1 VNPTL
6 QGYTAAILDAVG
18 AAGGDALRVLANDLE
33 SIEQLVLAN
42 GPLQAALTDTTMRGA
57 VRRAVMLDLLDKKV
71 SAPAR
76 RLAAFACAAVRAPEV
91 PTALGWVAT
100 RARHAADGVEYD
112 EPPLSLM
119 QSRQRVGGYATA
131 IHEDL
136 STAELEDL
144 EDGLFRFARIV
155 QSTPEL
161 RAALV
166 DRDLAP
172 SARQGLVAQLLDGK
186 VHPSTVSLVRYV
198 VVGGRARDV
207 VGTLDWLVEQTA
219 KARGWRIA
227 RVRAAAPIEEGQ
239 RSELSDSLT
248 SLAGAP
254 VELQVVIDEALLSG
268 AVIQIGDLQ
277 VDASARGRIDA
288 LREHLMPGG
297 WEDSGFN
304 TGAMRAS
311 ETTTRTEGAG

>member
-6 QGYTAAILDAVG
+6 QGYTAAVLE
-18 AAGGDALRVLANDLE
+18 AAGSTGGDVLRALATDLE
-33 SIEQLVLAN
+33 SIEQLILAN
-42 GPLQAALTDTTMRGA
+42 APLNAALTDTTMRPA
-57 VRRAVMLDLLDKKV
+57 VRRAVMLDLLSGKV
-71 SAPAR
+71 SGPAR

-91 PTALGWVAT
+91 PAALGWVAT
-100 RARHAADGVEYD
+100 RARHAAEGMEFN
-112 EPPLSLM
+112 EETLSLL
-119 QSRQRVGGYATA
+119 QSRRRVGGYATA

-136 STAELEDL
+136 ATSELEELEDS
-144 EDGLFRFARIV
+144 LFRFARIV
-155 QSTPEL
+155 ASTPEL
-161 RAALV
+161 RAPLV

-172 SARQGLVAQLLDGK
+172 SARQGLVTQLLEGK
-186 VHPSTVSLVRYV
+186 VHPSALLLIRYV
-198 VVGGRARDV
+198 VVGGRARDI

-227 RVRAAAPIEEGQ
+227 RVRAAAPIDEGQ
-239 RSELSDSLT
+239 RGELSDSLRG
-248 SLAGAP
+248 LAGAP

-297 WEDSGFN
+297 WEDSGFH
-304 TGAMRAS
+304 TGARPVNG
-311 ETTTRTEGAG
+311 TTMQTEGAG

>member
-1 VNPTL
+1 
-6 QGYTAAILDAVG
+6 
-18 AAGGDALRVLANDLE
+18 
-33 SIEQLVLAN
+33 
-42 GPLQAALTDTTMRGA
+42 M
-57 VRRAVMLDLLDKKV
+57 
-71 SAPAR
+71 PA
-76 RLAAFACAAVRAPEV
+76 
-91 PTALGWVAT
+91 ALGWVAT
-100 RARHAADGVEYD
+100 RARHAAEGLEFD

-136 STAELEDL
+136 ADL
-144 EDGLFRFARIV
+144 RFGGARG
-155 QSTPEL
+155 QSVPL
-161 RAALV
+161 RPHRAVDARAAG
-166 DRDLAP
+166 RARRSRP
-172 SARQGLVAQLLDGK
+172 GATSARQGLVTQLLEGK
-186 VHPSTVSLVRYV
+186 VHPSAILLIRYV
-198 VVGGRARDV
+198 VAGGRARDI

-227 RVRAAAPIEEGQ
+227 RVRAAAPIEEAQ

-297 WEDSGFN
+297 WEDSGFHAS
-304 TGAMRAS
+304 AMPVS
-311 ETTTRTEGAG
+311 GTTIQTEGAG